1 MRLKDFLGALKVSA
15 VGLLLMPPI
24 IIRLSLMF
32 PIVALDSFFKT
43 RKNTKT
49 NPSYK

>member
-1 MRLKDFLGALKVSA
+1 MKLKDFLGAFKVSA
-15 VGLLLMPPI
+15 VGFLLMPPI
-24 IIRLSLMF
+24 IMRLSLMF
-32 PIVALDSFFKT
+32 PIVALDSFLKV